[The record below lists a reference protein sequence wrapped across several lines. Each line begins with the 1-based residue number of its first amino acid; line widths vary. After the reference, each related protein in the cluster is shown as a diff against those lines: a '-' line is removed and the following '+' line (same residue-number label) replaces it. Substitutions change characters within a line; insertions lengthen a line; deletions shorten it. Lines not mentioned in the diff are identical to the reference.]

1 MAALL
6 TRISTPPSP
15 RATSSAM
22 ASTERRSE
30 TSASTA
36 MAPAPAALTTFATL
50 TAFSRETSTAAMAA
64 PSEASLA
71 QIPSAR
77 PPPPPVTIATRPSRG
92 PATRTN
98 LLDRTTNLHPP
109 TMIYAS
115 QDRNNKAGTPAG
127 SGGFR
132 DSCLALDSGS
142 KQPPHED
149 GGQDGRGRG
158 RRPLE
163 KRLYGVVFDP
173 ALIGYVYEPVGDVLG
188 AGVGYRVCQYGYD
201 PLRRR
206 VVHTLPSAFYSLHCS
221 VPTIG
226 SGKTPRVL
234 VFESG
239 PAALTRSRL
248 SGVSGRGLWSPEKVR
263 YRTPVRGSART
274 SCTGEAPWPAGRG
287 GRSIASRGGSY
298 LRGSDPSPVPCNKRR
313 CSPGVARPPCNGW
326 PAGPEYPCR
335 RWPAAHA
342 RPWSNP
348 RTGPLSGSRPDT
360 VRWPS
365 RTRWPPP
372 AS

>member
-1 MAALL
+1 
-6 TRISTPPSP
+6 
-15 RATSSAM
+15 M

-132 DSCLALDSGS
+132 DWCLALDSGS

-149 GGQDGRGRG
+149 RGQDGRSCG
-158 RRPLE
+158 RRSLE
-163 KRLYGVVFDP
+163 KRLNGVVFDP
-173 ALIGYVYEPVGDVLG
+173 ALIGYVYEPLDDVLG
-188 AGVGYRVCQYGYD
+188 NEVGYRGCQYGHE
-201 PLRRR
+201 PLLHR
-206 VVHTLPSAFYSLHCS
+206 VVHTIPPAFFGLLWSI
-221 VPTIG
+221 PTTG
-226 SGKTPRVL
+226 YAKTPRVA
-234 VFESG
+234 F
-239 PAALTRSRL
+239 
-248 SGVSGRGLWSPEKVR
+248 
-263 YRTPVRGSART
+263 
-274 SCTGEAPWPAGRG
+274 APR
-287 GRSIASRGGSY
+287 I
-298 LRGSDPSPVPCNKRR
+298 V
-313 CSPGVARPPCNGW
+313 
-326 PAGPEYPCR
+326 
-335 RWPAAHA
+335 
-342 RPWSNP
+342 
-348 RTGPLSGSRPDT
+348 
-360 VRWPS
+360 
-365 RTRWPPP
+365 
-372 AS
+372 

>member
-1 MAALL
+1 M
-6 TRISTPPSP
+6 STPPSLL
-15 RATSSAM
+15 ATSSAM
-22 ASTERRSE
+22 APTERRSE

-36 MAPAPAALTTFATL
+36 TTLAPFALTWSATL
-50 TAFSRETSTAAMAA
+50 SAFSRETSTAAMAA

-142 KQPPHED
+142 EQPPHED
-149 GGQDGRGRG
+149 RGQDGRGRG
-158 RRPLE
+158 GRPLE

-173 ALIGYVYEPVGDVLG
+173 ALIGYIYELVGDILG
-188 AGVGYRVCQYGYD
+188 DEVGYRGCQYGYD
-201 PLRRR
+201 PLLRR
-206 VVHTLPSAFYSLHCS
+206 VVHTLPSAFYGLLWS

-226 SGKTPRVL
+226 SGKTPLVL

-239 PAALTRSRL
+239 SSHALSSLRSLMYRVL
-248 SGVSGRGLWSPEKVR
+248 VSGEGEVPYSCPSICSHILYWC
-263 YRTPVRGSART
+263 SAL
-274 SCTGEAPWPAGRG
+274 A
-287 GRSIASRGGSY
+287 
-298 LRGSDPSPVPCNKRR
+298 RR
-313 CSPGVARPPCNGW
+313 P
-326 PAGPEYPCR
+326 R
-335 RWPAAHA
+335 RA
-342 RPWSNP
+342 
-348 RTGPLSGSRPDT
+348 
-360 VRWPS
+360 
-365 RTRWPPP
+365 
-372 AS
+372 